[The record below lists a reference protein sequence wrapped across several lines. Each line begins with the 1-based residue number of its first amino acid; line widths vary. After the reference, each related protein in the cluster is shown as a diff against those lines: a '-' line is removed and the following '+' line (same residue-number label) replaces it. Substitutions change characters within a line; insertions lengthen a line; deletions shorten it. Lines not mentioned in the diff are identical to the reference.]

1 MMELLKPKSPIK
13 VSITLTGS
21 KSISN
26 RLLILNEVL
35 GMNLEFGNLSTSEDT
50 LLLQNALGQVKK
62 GGEQMIDIQHAG
74 TDMRFL
80 TALLATRAGTW
91 TLTGSNRM
99 KQRPIGELVNAL
111 RQLGAEIHYLEK
123 ENFPPLQIYGKEL
136 SGGTLKIDSS
146 QSSQFVSALLLI
158 APALKNG
165 MQLSLEGDPVSY
177 PYIHMTLRL
186 LNVFGIRYG
195 QSGNTISVL
204 PSSAQLPALP
214 VEVESDWSSASYW
227 YSICALS
234 PGSEIRLRSLPE
246 QSLQADAVLPALF
259 QPLGVITEFGHNHSV
274 LLRQNN
280 VSTSAFQYDF
290 THCPDIAP
298 TLAATCF
305 GLGIA
310 AELRGLKTLKI
321 KESDR
326 ILALKTE
333 LEKLGAMVQ
342 ATDESLQI
350 SGTPTL
356 NSGIMSIE
364 TYNDHRMAMSF
375 APLALVLGHMNILDP
390 GVVTKSY
397 PGFWEDLK
405 SAGFNVNLQP

>member
-1 MMELLKPKSPIK
+1 MIELLKPQSPIK
-13 VSITLTGS
+13 VSITLAGS

-26 RLLILNEVL
+26 RLLVLNEVL
-35 GMNLEFGNLSTSEDT
+35 DMNLVFDNLSASEDT
-50 LLLQNALGQVKK
+50 LLLQKALVQVKK
-62 GGEQMIDIQHAG
+62 GGEQVIDIHHAG

-80 TALLATRAGTW
+80 TAFLATRTGMW
-91 TLTGSNRM
+91 TLTGSERM

-111 RQLGAEIHYLEK
+111 RQLGAEIRYLEK
-123 ENFPPLQIYGKEL
+123 ENFPPLQIRGKEL
-136 SGGTLKIDSS
+136 AGGQLKIDSS

-165 MQLSLEGDPVSY
+165 LQLRLEGDPVSY

-186 LNVFGIRYG
+186 LHGFGIQYG
-195 QSGNTISVL
+195 QSGTTISVL
-204 PSSAQLPALP
+204 PSGARLPALP
-214 VEVESDWSSASYW
+214 VAVESDWSSASYW

-234 PGSEIRLRSLPE
+234 PGSGIRLKYLSE

-259 QPLGVITEFGHNHSV
+259 KPLGVVTEFGHNNSV
-274 LLRQNN
+274 LLRQNQI
-280 VSTSAFQYDF
+280 SISGFQYDF

-298 TLAATCF
+298 TLATTCF
-305 GLGIA
+305 GLGIP

-333 LEKLGAMVQ
+333 LEKLGAVVQ
-342 ATDESLQI
+342 ATDDSLQI
-350 SGTPTL
+350 SGTAPTK
-356 NSGIMSIE
+356 SGIVTIE
-364 TYNDHRMAMSF
+364 PYNDHRMAMSF
-375 APLALVLGHMNILDP
+375 APMTLVLGHMNILNP
-390 GVVTKSY
+390 EVVAKSY
-397 PGFWEDLK
+397 PTFWEDLK